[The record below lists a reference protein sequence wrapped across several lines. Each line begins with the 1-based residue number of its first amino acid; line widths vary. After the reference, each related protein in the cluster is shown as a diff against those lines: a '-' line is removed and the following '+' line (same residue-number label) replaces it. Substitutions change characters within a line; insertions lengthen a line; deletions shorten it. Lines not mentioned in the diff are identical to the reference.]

1 MMKTKR
7 TKPTIAAMTISNSSG
22 KRLDMKF
29 RRPGNGFFNTA
40 GRSDAEDKQTNQNKI
55 LLFLNIGFTR

>member
-22 KRLDMKF
+22 KRLDMRF

-40 GRSDAEDKQTNQNKI
+40 GRSDAEGKETRNKSK
-55 LLFLNIGFTR
+55 